1 MAEIPVEKT
10 PRSPL
15 PWWAWLVGALA
26 LAGVLAVVFG
36 RSPEPPSVD
45 PATPVAMPEPA
56 PVPSGLAVVPT
67 AMALDGGGAVV
78 GTTVVPTATP
88 VSDGAVTQVATSDG
102 GAFVSDVELYG
113 ATADK
118 RTLLDR
124 RVEFSNVRV
133 TRVVSD
139 RVFTVTSGGGE
150 LYAMLD
156 DALNQGA
163 MEQRVNI
170 VAGQLLDVQGAFRAP
185 PNAETAN
192 EQRRPVGLT
201 PAVAASLRAQPLYLH
216 VTLVRGSAVH

>member
-1 MAEIPVEKT
+1 MAEIPVAKS
-10 PRSPL
+10 PRAAM

-26 LAGVLAVVFG
+26 LAGIVAVAFG
-36 RSPEPPSVD
+36 RRGDPPSID
-45 PATPVAMPEPA
+45 PAAPVAAPA
-56 PVPSGLAVVPT
+56 PAPSGLAVIPT

-88 VSDGAVTQVATSDG
+88 VSDGAVAQVATSDG
-102 GAFVSDVELYG
+102 GAFISDVDLYG
-113 ATADK
+113 TTADK

-156 DALNQGA
+156 DALNQGG
-163 MEQRVNI
+163 MEQRVAV

-192 EQRRPVGLT
+192 EQQRPVGLT
-201 PAVAASLRAQPLYLH
+201 PEVAASLRAQPLYLH
-216 VTLVRGSAVH
+216 VTLIRGSAVH

>member
-1 MAEIPVEKT
+1 MTEIPVAKS
-10 PRSPL
+10 PRAPL
-15 PWWAWLVGALA
+15 PWWAWLAAALA
-26 LAGVLAVVFG
+26 LAGILAVVFG
-36 RSPEPPSVD
+36 RRGDPPSID
-45 PATPVAMPEPA
+45 PAAPVAARA
-56 PVPSGLAVVPT
+56 PTPPGVATIPT
-67 AMALDGGGAVV
+67 ATALDGGGAVV

-88 VSDGAVTQVATSDG
+88 VSDGAVAQVATSDG
-102 GAFVSDVELYG
+102 GALVSDVDLYG
-113 ATADK
+113 TTADK

-163 MEQRVNI
+163 MEQRVT
-170 VAGQLLDVQGAFRAP
+170 VAAGQLLDVQGSVRAP
-185 PNAETAN
+185 PNAETAD

-201 PAVAASLRAQPLYLH
+201 PEVAASLRAQPVYLH